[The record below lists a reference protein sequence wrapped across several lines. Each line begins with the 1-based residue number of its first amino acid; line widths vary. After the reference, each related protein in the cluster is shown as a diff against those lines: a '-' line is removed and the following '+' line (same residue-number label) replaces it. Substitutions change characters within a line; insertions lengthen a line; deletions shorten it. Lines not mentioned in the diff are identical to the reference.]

1 MEQKKKLRC
10 PLGVP
15 GGIIA
20 AFVGLVGLVA
30 NSIDFNWLGLI
41 TSLALFLLGGPFV
54 RVTMMIHSANDRL
67 DELERKLE
75 EKNKNDSMNLFKKT

>member
-1 MEQKKKLRC
+1 MENNKMRC

-20 AFVGLVGLVA
+20 TLIGLAGIIYSFFDFSWVTLLV
-30 NSIDFNWLGLI
+30 SV
-41 TSLALFLLGGPFV
+41 ALFLLSLPFI

-67 DELERKLE
+67 DEIEKKLAS
-75 EKNKNDSMNLFKKT
+75 K

>member
-1 MEQKKKLRC
+1 MSSEKKLMRC

-20 AFVGLVGLVA
+20 ALTGLAGIIISAMNSEWLMLILSVGLL
-30 NSIDFNWLGLI
+30 L
-41 TSLALFLLGGPFV
+41 LAMPFV

-67 DELERKLE
+67 DEI
-75 EKNKNDSMNLFKKT
+75 EKRLGAK